1 MTDKKK
7 ALLKTVWAWLR
18 DILPAVIVSYLLFG
32 VLFRLVIVSGDSM
45 WPTLKNGSLV
55 LSQHAL
61 YEPER
66 GDIVICDPQSYG
78 RTIIKRIIGIGGDTI
93 DVDFESGAV
102 YVNGEELDEPYV
114 AEKMERNEDAV
125 FPVTVEEGYV
135 FVLGDNRNH
144 SSDSRSPSIG
154 QVPEDRIIGRYLG
167 TILG

>member
-1 MTDKKK
+1 MMDRKR
-7 ALLKTVWAWLR
+7 ALLKTIWAWLR

-45 WPTLKNGSLV
+45 WPTLKSGSLV
-55 LSQHAL
+55 LSQYAF

-66 GDIVICDPQSYG
+66 GDIVICDPESYG

-93 DVDFESGAV
+93 DVDFENGAV
-102 YVNGEELDEPYV
+102 YVNGEALDEPYV
-114 AEKMERNEDAV
+114 AEKMVRNEDAE
-125 FPVTVEEGYV
+125 FPITVEEGFV

-154 QVPEDRIIGRYLG
+154 QIPEDRISGRYLG
-167 TILG
+167 TILR